1 MSNTTG
7 VFGMEWTGPSGG
19 AVETT
24 DNLIVTIDLESNDS
38 AASSLVFSGV
48 RTSQAGNYS
57 CKVNFTDGPS
67 GTSEISVK
75 TSTVNVNGECS
86 HTHNLQSVH

>member
-1 MSNTTG
+1 MSNIVTG

-57 CKVNFTDGPS
+57 CKVNFTDGP
-67 GTSEISVK
+67 GGISEISVK
-75 TSTVNVNGECS
+75 INVNGECS